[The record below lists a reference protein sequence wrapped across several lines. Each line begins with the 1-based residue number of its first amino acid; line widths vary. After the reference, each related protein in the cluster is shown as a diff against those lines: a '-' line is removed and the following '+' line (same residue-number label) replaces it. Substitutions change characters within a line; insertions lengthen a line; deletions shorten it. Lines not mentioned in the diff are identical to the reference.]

1 MDLCILE
8 TQGRSLGKRH
18 PGYEHDEIDSVRKE
32 IHSVNR

>member
-18 PGYEHDEIDSVRKE
+18 DEIDSVRKE
-32 IHSVNR
+32 IRGVNR